1 MVGERV
7 GEVVGMEVDVGA
19 GMELEETGPVVVV
32 LQFQSSHAIKL
43 PSCEQ

>member
-1 MVGERV
+1 MVDEGV
-7 GEVVGMEVDVGA
+7 GEVVGLGVDVGT
-19 GMELEETGPVVVV
+19 GMVLEQTGPVVAV